1 LASFQSQPAPGVA
14 EPREKAKPRRYHNL
28 DILRI
33 LLALEV
39 VAFHTAPL
47 WHVGWTMPI
56 DAVSAFLCL
65 SGFLIPGSFG
75 SSRSAGHFAWKRF
88 LRVGPAL
95 LVSFALVGLLF
106 GVKEIGPVLLVYLTA
121 GIVGVSMNDALW
133 SLMVEEVLYA
143 QHAVARILRWA
154 WHPVFPAVMLVLTT
168 MAFFY
173 VVQKWPQNPNAR
185 ILGVATAFFAGN
197 LAYMARASLGRV
209 HWSFYAAAIVLM
221 LVQPAILGQFVLA
234 ALPLALVLLAY
245 TLPQFPRGFPDISYG
260 VYIYHLPFLHAWVA
274 LMPAVSP
281 AEVVF
286 LTFSSAIAF
295 AGASWY
301 AVESRALQLKDWYP
315 PNRRDI
321 HLWVERLKWR
331 RVIAGGVRVRFV
343 TPANAA
349 MVVGLALII
358 AASIGRT
365 VVTQQSAAAASPPV
379 ATPAVDI
386 SRLSKVSG
394 ADLYSV
400 DQIEGQ
406 DLPKSGSVLQAPA
419 GKPLQVAGWAVDQ
432 QAHLPALATFITVD
446 GKTDVPATYGMAR
459 PDVAQ
464 GFKLGFDAIGFEA
477 FIPPKDL
484 GTGPHQLSL
493 KIVSADGQRYYQP
506 DYTVT
511 VDVR

>member
-1 LASFQSQPAPGVA
+1 
-14 EPREKAKPRRYHNL
+14 
-28 DILRI
+28 
-33 LLALEV
+33 
-39 VAFHTAPL
+39 
-47 WHVGWTMPI
+47 MPI
-56 DAVSAFLCL
+56 DAVATFLCL

-95 LVSFALVGLLF
+95 LVSFALVGVLF

-154 WHPVFPAVMLVLTT
+154 WHPVFPAVMLVLTM

-173 VVQKWPQNPNAR
+173 VAQKWPQNPNAR

-197 LAYMARASLGRV
+197 LAYMARAWLGRV
-209 HWSFYAAAIVLM
+209 HWSFYAAATVLM
-221 LVQPAILGQFVLA
+221 LAQPAILGEFVLA

-260 VYIYHLPFLHAWVA
+260 VYIYHLPFMHAWVA

-315 PNRRDI
+315 PNRRD
-321 HLWVERLKWR
+321 LRFWAERLQWR
-331 RVIAGGVRVRFV
+331 RVAAGDVRAWFI

-349 MVVGLALII
+349 MVVGLALVI
-358 AASIGRT
+358 AASAGRT
-365 VVTQQSAAAASPPV
+365 VVTGQSAAAASPPV
-379 ATPAVDI
+379 TTTAVDI

-400 DQIEGQ
+400 DLIDGKNPSK
-406 DLPKSGSVLQAPA
+406 DGSTVQAPA
-419 GKPLQVAGWAVDQ
+419 GKPLRVDGWAVD
-432 QAHLPALATFITVD
+432 APARLPALAIFVTVD
-446 GKTDVPATYGMAR
+446 GRTDVQATYGLAR

-464 GFKLGFDAIGFEA
+464 GFKLGFDGVGYQAS
-477 FIPPKDL
+477 IPSEDL
-484 GTGPHQLSL
+484 GPGQHRLSL
-493 KIVSADGQRYYQP
+493 KIVSADGKRYYQS
-506 DYTVT
+506 DSQVT
-511 VDVR
+511 VDVH